1 MNIKKKITLT
11 FSIIM
16 TVILVLISC
25 ITYQYIAHT
34 MKEQLSQNAVNALH
48 ASTEQLNGWL
58 LSKAA
63 VVHTKTTSLELLAGT
78 GEVTPA
84 MVKGF
89 DKADPDI
96 SDLYF
101 GRTADGAII
110 DGKV

>member
-63 VVHTKTTSLELLAGT
+63 VVHTI
-78 GEVTPA
+78 
-84 MVKGF
+84 MV
-89 DKADPDI
+89 P
-96 SDLYF
+96 
-101 GRTADGAII
+101 
-110 DGKV
+110 